1 MRPRLRAW
9 TGRPRPNEGIA
20 PLMDFALE
28 EMIQQQLVSRGIRD
42 DRVFAAFRTVSRKD
56 FVPPYLHN
64 RAYEDERLPIGMG
77 QTLSPPYLVARML
90 QELKLPAG
98 ARVLEIGTG
107 AGYQTAL
114 VSTMAEHVFTV
125 EILPELSARARKM
138 LMDDMEITNVSFRSA
153 DGYQGWSDQA
163 PFDAVVVSAAAEE
176 IPWPLQGQL
185 RSPGRLVMPVGDPRE
200 QTLQAWERKRSG
212 GELSLVFEEPVNSI
226 FGAMAGEAE
235 E

>member
-1 MRPRLRAW
+1 
-9 TGRPRPNEGIA
+9 
-20 PLMDFALE
+20 MDFALE
-28 EMIQQQLVSRGIRD
+28 EMIQQQLVSRGISD
-42 DRVFAAFRTVSRKD
+42 DRVFAAFRVISRKE

-107 AGYQTAL
+107 SGYQTAL
-114 VSTMAEHVFTV
+114 LSTMAEHVFTV
-125 EILPELSARARKM
+125 EVLPELSARARKM
-138 LMDDMEITNVSFRSA
+138 LVDDMEIRNVSFRSA
-153 DGYQGWSDQA
+153 DGFQGWSDQA

-185 RSPGRLVMPVGDPRE
+185 RAPGRLVMPVGDAKE
-200 QTLQAWERKRSG
+200 QTLQALERRRG
-212 GELSLVFEEPVNSI
+212 GSDLSMVFEESVSSP
-226 FGAMAGEAE
+226 FGAMVGEAE